1 MNVFSK
7 SRKDGKQ
14 GRGSA
19 SGKGSRKAVMAA
31 RKGRKAP
38 KKTSRLRTWLQSGRL
53 SLSRLMVIFM
63 VAVSLGILG
72 VALFR
77 DQGILDVLRLAEQ
90 VASMRADMNR
100 LAEENTALQAEIGR
114 LRNDPDEVER
124 IARDV
129 LGLVRPGDT
138 VYEFIEKR

>member
-7 SRKDGKQ
+7 SRKDRKQ

-19 SGKGSRKAVMAA
+19 SGKGSRKDGMAA

-38 KKTSRLRTWLQSGRL
+38 KKTYRLRTWLQSGRL
-53 SLSRLMVIFM
+53 SRLMVIFM
-63 VAVSLGILG
+63 VVVSLGILG

-77 DQGILDVLRLAEQ
+77 EQGILDMLRLAEQ
-90 VASMRADMNR
+90 VASMRADMDR

>member
-1 MNVFSK
+1 
-7 SRKDGKQ
+7 
-14 GRGSA
+14 
-19 SGKGSRKAVMAA
+19 MAA
-31 RKGRKAP
+31 RKVRKAP
-38 KKTSRLRTWLQSGRL
+38 KKTSRLRTRLRSGR
-53 SLSRLMVIFM
+53 LSRLMVIFM
-63 VAVSLGILG
+63 VVASLGILG

-100 LAEENTALQAEIGR
+100 LADENTALQAEIGR